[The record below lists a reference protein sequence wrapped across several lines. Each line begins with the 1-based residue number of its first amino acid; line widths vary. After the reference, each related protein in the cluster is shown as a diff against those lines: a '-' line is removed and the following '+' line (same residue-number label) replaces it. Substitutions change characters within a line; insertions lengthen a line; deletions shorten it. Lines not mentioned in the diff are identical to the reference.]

1 MLHYIQKLKNSAKKT
16 KQIQSQGKERQRMPF
31 VPKDK
36 KYLNQF
42 FLSRDEIYQAKIR
55 IFRYGQERHFGL
67 EISVLQNNKQLD
79 LDSSL
84 YKKCKQTELQT
95 KRLKKLL
102 PYYDKETKLI
112 RVCVRT
118 PRWKKNPIALP
129 QRSPCT
135 QLYMRSIHL
144 LFNHSSIADTAF
156 YASLEVIALGGRQG
170 ISEAIK
176 GCSCRKP
183 VDLTQI
189 TSPLP
194 DFRYE
199 DAIKNLGQNLS
210 YSVISC
216 DFMGPIY
223 VASEAGGN
231 RAESSFCLLITCAY
245 SRHVSSYLCRQ
256 ANTESVIAAMRSH
269 VAQKGNF
276 RLCILDGARA
286 FQRTS
291 KLLRRLVSNIDF
303 NEVRSRLTYFSP
315 EFHFTK
321 PTCSWENG
329 LTETMI
335 GLLRTAIS
343 RAIGTSAL
351 PFHHLSLVIQ
361 ECISIINSRPLSFVT
376 STASRQPQPEVV
388 VTPNLLCNGR
398 ETVIFPEDFEIDS
411 QDQSINVLYSK
422 RKRQLRLFWRVWYT
436 SFCNKLAFNKSWS
449 RKLDIELSKGQYVL
463 LRDKP
468 DFKNRI
474 NYHHAIITELIY
486 GRDNLIRSVKL
497 RTPQH
502 KTEIV
507 RSVRQISLLESDY
520 LKLTEK
526 KDTQSITNHCTHWAT
541 MATSLV
547 SKQ

>member
-1 MLHYIQKLKNSAKKT
+1 
-16 KQIQSQGKERQRMPF
+16 
-31 VPKDK
+31 
-36 KYLNQF
+36 
-42 FLSRDEIYQAKIR
+42 
-55 IFRYGQERHFGL
+55 
-67 EISVLQNNKQLD
+67 
-79 LDSSL
+79 
-84 YKKCKQTELQT
+84 
-95 KRLKKLL
+95 
-102 PYYDKETKLI
+102 
-112 RVCVRT
+112 
-118 PRWKKNPIALP
+118 
-129 QRSPCT
+129 
-135 QLYMRSIHL
+135 
-144 LFNHSSIADTAF
+144 
-156 YASLEVIALGGRQG
+156 
-170 ISEAIK
+170 
-176 GCSCRKP
+176 
-183 VDLTQI
+183 
-189 TSPLP
+189 
-194 DFRYE
+194 
-199 DAIKNLGQNLS
+199 
-210 YSVISC
+210 
-216 DFMGPIY
+216 MGPIY

-245 SRHVSSYLCRQ
+245 SRHVSSYLCRK

-303 NEVRSRLTYFSP
+303 NEVRSRLTYFTP

-335 GLLRTAIS
+335 GLLRTAIT

-388 VTPNLLCNGR
+388 ITPNLLCNGR

-411 QDQSINVLYSK
+411 QDQTINVLYSK

-436 SFCNKLAFNKSWS
+436 SFCNKLAFNKGWS

-463 LRDKP
+463 LRDKK

-497 RTPQH
+497 RTAQH

-520 LKLTEK
+520 LKLTQK
-526 KDTQSITNHCTHWAT
+526 KDTQSITNHCAHWAT
-541 MATSLV
+541 MATSIV

>member
-1 MLHYIQKLKNSAKKT
+1 M
-16 KQIQSQGKERQRMPF
+16 
-31 VPKDK
+31 
-36 KYLNQF
+36 
-42 FLSRDEIYQAKIR
+42 
-55 IFRYGQERHFGL
+55 FRYCQERHFSL
-67 EISVLQNNKQLD
+67 EISVLQNQKQLD
-79 LDSSL
+79 LDSPL
-84 YKKCKQTELQT
+84 YKKCKQAELQS
-95 KRLKKLL
+95 KRLNKLL
-102 PYYDKETKLI
+102 PYYDNETNLI
-112 RVCVRT
+112 RVSVRT

-129 QRSPCT
+129 QSSPLT

-144 LFNHSSIADTAF
+144 LFNHSSIADTSF
-156 YASLEVIALGGRQG
+156 YASSEVIALGGRQG

-223 VASEAGGN
+223 VASEDGKGN
-231 RAESSFCLLITCAY
+231 RAETSFCLLISCAY
-245 SRHVSSYLCRQ
+245 SRHVSSYLCKQ
-256 ANTESVIAAMRSH
+256 ANTENVISAMRSH

-291 KLLRRLVSNIDF
+291 KLLRRLISKVDF
-303 NEVRSRLTYFSP
+303 NEVRSRLTHFQP

-335 GLLRTAIS
+335 GLLRTSLS

-398 ETVIFPEDFEIDS
+398 ETIIFPEDFEINS

-422 RKRQLRLFWRVWYT
+422 RTRQLRLFWKIWYT
-436 SFCNKLAFNKSWS
+436 SFCNSLAFNKSWS
-449 RKLDIELSKGQYVL
+449 KKLDIELSINQYVL

-474 NYHHAIITELIY
+474 NYHHAIITKLIY
-486 GRDNLIRSVKL
+486 GRDNLIRSVQL

-520 LKLTEK
+520 LKLVEK
-526 KDTQSITNHCTHWAT
+526 RDKQLVENHRTHWAS
-541 MATSLV
+541 MAMQQLR
-547 SKQ
+547 SK